1 MSTNLAV
8 TLPARSPRREE
19 PQRRIEIVSTR
30 SQRRARPKP
39 LYAIIVVSGL
49 FAVFIIQLL
58 LSIVVSDGAYAI
70 SKLQQQEAD
79 LTRSAQNLTEQ
90 VDVLGS
96 TQNLATQAESLGMVL
111 SSTTPAFLDLATGE
125 VVGKSKPATGDAAGA
140 MGGEGNL
147 VPNSLLGDE
156 EAADPTGSVDPA
168 AGASDGLTP
177 VEGGDAAVESTTGGI
192 EKGAP
197 AGDATGS
204 GVAST
209 NTLPTPVTG

>member
-30 SQRRARPKP
+30 TQRRARPKP
-39 LYAIIVVSGL
+39 MYAIIVVTGL
-49 FAVFIIQLL
+49 FAVFIVQLL
-58 LSIVVSDGAYAI
+58 LSIVISDGAYSI

-79 LTRSAQNLTEQ
+79 LARSAQSLTEQ

-125 VVGKSKPATGDAAGA
+125 VVGKSKSSASATAGA
-140 MGGEGNL
+140 LGGDGSL
-147 VPNSLLGDE
+147 VPNSLLGTE
-156 EAADPTGSVDPA
+156 ETVDPA
-168 AGASDGLTP
+168 TDGTADAAASAGLTP
-177 VEGGDAAVESTTGGI
+177 VEGAAETDTGGI
-192 EKGAP
+192 ETGAP
-197 AGDATGS
+197 STDATGS
-204 GVAST
+204 VVPST
-209 NTLPTPVTG
+209 NTLPTPIIG